1 MSKEIK
7 KFSIG
12 GIELPGRKEL
22 NTDLKIEELP
32 LPEVVYLP
40 VKQHIGRPGEII
52 VKKGDYVERGQCIV
66 EAAEGVSAS
75 LHASLSGEVIDIK
88 EIPDSRGSK
97 SEAIIIKRDKS
108 AKFKR
113 PDFNLKSKKEKSAEE
128 IKEIIKDSGII
139 GMGGAGFPTHIKLS
153 PPADKPIDTVIIN
166 GSESEPYVAVDDRT
180 IQEKTAKIF
189 RGLELIKKVVGA
201 ENGLIVSEDNKDKA
215 IEKLGTE
222 AKNWPELD
230 YQIVDSTYPH
240 GAEKKLIEACL
251 NREIPEGELPMEV
264 GVVVN
269 NVQTAV
275 AIAEAV
281 DEEQPVVDRIVS
293 VSGHGIK
300 SPKNLIVPIGTPIK
314 ELIDYCGG
322 LVSEDSVLIIG
333 GTMTGFRAES
343 TEIPITKTGF
353 GIIVLSQAE
362 YKEYESRVCIRCAKC
377 VDACPVYI
385 TPNRITD
392 FINNDY
398 LEEAEALS
406 LASCIEC
413 GSCAYVCPA
422 GRPLLRW
429 LREGKARLRERNN

>member
-1 MSKEIK
+1 MSQEIK
-7 KFSIG
+7 KFSMG
-12 GIELPGRKEL
+12 GIDLPGKKEL

-32 LPEVVYLP
+32 LPEFVYLP
-40 VKQHIGRPGEII
+40 VKQHIGKPGEII
-52 VKKGDYVERGQCIV
+52 VEKGDYVKRGQCIIK
-66 EAAEGVSAS
+66 EKEGVSAR
-75 LHASLSGEVIDIK
+75 LHASVSGEIINIK
-88 EIPDSRGSK
+88 KIPDARGG
-97 SEAIIIKRDKS
+97 EAEAVIIKRDKS
-108 AKFKR
+108 KKVKR
-113 PDFNLKSKKEKSAEE
+113 PDFNLKAKKEKSAAE
-128 IKEIIKDSGII
+128 IKEIIKNSGII

-180 IQEKTAKIF
+180 MQEKTAKVF
-189 RGLELIKKVVGA
+189 RGLELIKKAVGA
-201 ENGLIVSEDNKDKA
+201 EKGFIACEDNKENAIKKLKA
-215 IEKLGTE
+215 E
-222 AKNWPELD
+222 AENWPNLGYE
-230 YQIVDSTYPH
+230 IVDSLYPH

-251 NREIPEGELPMEV
+251 NREIPEGGLPMEV

-275 AIAEAV
+275 AVAEAV

-293 VSGHGIK
+293 VSGSGIK
-300 SPKNLIVPIGTPIK
+300 SPKNLIVPIGTPIN
-314 ELIDYCGG
+314 ELIDYCDG

-429 LREGKARLRERNN
+429 LREGKARLREIK

>member
-12 GIELPGRKEL
+12 GIELPGRKKL

-32 LPEVVYLP
+32 LPEIVYLP
-40 VKQHIGRPGEII
+40 VKQHLGRPGEII

-66 EAAEGVSAS
+66 KEEEGVSAR
-75 LHASLSGEVIDIK
+75 LHASVSGEVIDIK
-88 EIPDSRGSK
+88 EIPDSRGGKSK
-97 SEAIIIKRDKS
+97 AIIIKRDKS
-108 AKFKR
+108 AKLDR
-113 PDFNLKSKKEKSAEE
+113 PDFKLKTKKEKSAKE
-128 IKEIIKDSGII
+128 IKEIIKKAGVI

-166 GSESEPYVAVDDRT
+166 GSESEPYVTVDDRT
-180 IQEKTAKIF
+180 MQEKTAKIF
-189 RGLELIKKVVGA
+189 RGLELIKKLVGA
-201 ENGLIVSEDNKDKA
+201 ENGFIVCEDNKKA
-215 IEKLGTE
+215 AINKLE
-222 AKNWPELD
+222 AESKNWPNLD
-230 YQIVDSTYPH
+230 YQIVDSLYPH
-240 GAEKKLIEACL
+240 GSEKKLIEACL
-251 NREIPEGELPMEV
+251 DREIPEGELPMEV

-281 DEEQPVVDRIVS
+281 DEEQPVVDRVVS
-293 VSGHGIK
+293 VSGYGIK
-300 SPKNLIVPIGTPIK
+300 SPKNLIVPVGTPIK
-314 ELIDYCGG
+314 ELIDYCDG
-322 LVSEDSVLIIG
+322 LVSENSVLIIG
-333 GTMTGFRAES
+333 GTMTGFKAES

-353 GIIVLSQAE
+353 GIIILSQAE

-392 FINNDY
+392 FINKDY

-406 LASCIEC
+406 LSSCIEC

-429 LREGKARLRERNN
+429 LREGKARLRKRNN

>member
-128 IKEIIKDSGII
+128 IEEIIKDSGII

-153 PPADKPIDTVIIN
+153 PPADKPVDTVIIN

-215 IEKLGTE
+215 IEKLDTE

-230 YQIVDSTYPH
+230 YEIVDSLYPH

>member
-1 MSKEIK
+1 MSDEIK
-7 KFSIG
+7 FSSMG
-12 GIELPGRKEL
+12 GIEIPPREEL
-22 NTDLKIEELP
+22 NTDLQIEELP

-40 VKQHIGRPGEII
+40 VKQHIGRPGKII
-52 VKKGDYVERGQCIV
+52 VNKGDYVKRGQCIV
-66 EAAEGVSAS
+66 EEQEGVSAR
-75 LHASLSGEVIDIK
+75 LHASVSGEILDIK
-88 EIPDSRGSK
+88 EIPDGMGGK
-97 SEAIIIKRDKS
+97 SEAIIIKRDQNS
-108 AKFKR
+108 EFKR
-113 PDFNLKSKKEKSAEE
+113 IDFSLKNKKEKSAEE
-128 IKEIIKDSGII
+128 IREIIKNSGII

-153 PPADKPIDTVIIN
+153 PPADKPIDTIIIN
-166 GSESEPYVAVDDRT
+166 GSESEPYIAVDDRT
-180 IQEKTAKIF
+180 MQEKTAKIF
-189 RGLELIKKVVGA
+189 RGLELIKKAVGA
-201 ENGLIVSEDNKDKA
+201 ENGFIVCEENKKNA
-215 IEKLGTE
+215 IKKLAAE
-222 AKNWPELD
+222 SQNWPELN
-230 YQIVDSTYPH
+230 YQIVDSLYPH
-240 GAEKKLIEACL
+240 GAEKMLIEACL

-264 GVVVN
+264 GVIVN

-275 AIAEAV
+275 AVAEAV
-281 DEEQPVVDRIVS
+281 DEQQPVVDRIVS
-293 VSGHGIK
+293 VSGYGIK
-300 SPKNLIVPIGTPIK
+300 NPKNLIVPLGTPIK

-322 LVSEDSVLIIG
+322 LVSKKSILIIG

-343 TEIPITKTGF
+343 TKIPVSKTGF
-353 GIIVLSQAE
+353 GIIVLSEAE

-429 LREGKARLRERNN
+429 LREGKARVRKRNN

>member
-1 MSKEIK
+1 MSKQTK
-7 KFSIG
+7 KFSMG
-12 GIELPGRKEL
+12 GIELPAKKDL
-22 NTDLKIEELP
+22 NTNLKIEELP
-32 LPEVVYLP
+32 LPDMVYLP
-40 VKQHIGRPGEII
+40 VKQHIGKPGNII

-66 EAAEGVSAS
+66 EEEEGFSAC
-75 LHASLSGEVIDIK
+75 LHASVSGEVIDIK
-88 EIPDSRGSK
+88 DIPDSRGGKSK
-97 SEAIIIKRDKS
+97 AIIIKRDKK

-113 PDFNLKSKKEKSAEE
+113 IDFSLKAKKEKSAEE
-128 IKEIIKDSGII
+128 IKEIIINSGII

-153 PPADKPIDTVIIN
+153 PPKDKPIDTVIIN

-180 IQEKTAKIF
+180 MQEKTAKIY
-189 RGLELIKKVVGA
+189 RGLELIKKTVGA
-201 ENGLIVSEDNKDKA
+201 ENGFIACEDNKQDSIKELA
-215 IEKLGTE
+215 AE

-230 YQIVDSTYPH
+230 YEVVDSRYPH

-251 NREIPEGELPMEV
+251 NREIPEGGLPMDV

-269 NVQTAV
+269 NVQTTVAV
-275 AIAEAV
+275 AEAV
-281 DEEQPVVDRIVS
+281 DEDQPVVDRVVS
-293 VSGHGIK
+293 VSGRGIK
-300 SPKNLIVPIGTPIK
+300 NPKNLIVPLGTPIK

-322 LVSEDSVLIIG
+322 LISEDSVLIIG

-362 YKEYESRVCIRCAKC
+362 YKEYENRVCIRCAKC